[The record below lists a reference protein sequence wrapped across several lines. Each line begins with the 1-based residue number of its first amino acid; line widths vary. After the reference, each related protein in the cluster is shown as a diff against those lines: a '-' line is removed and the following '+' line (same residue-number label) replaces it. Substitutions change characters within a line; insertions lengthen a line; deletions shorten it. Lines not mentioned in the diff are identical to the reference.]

1 MAIIWF
7 ASGAEIRILSGVP
20 MNNITRFLA
29 YAVVAVF
36 VGINN
41 GFAASGA
48 PTVPVSD
55 VASAIADRGAF
66 DMARWDY
73 VLNDIRTRAA
83 AQNISKSTIDATLK
97 SPAFIPRIVHQD
109 KNQSEFKMTL
119 DDYLRRTVAPSRI
132 ENGHKMAKKYPTLLH
147 RVEQRYGVQPHVIL
161 AFWGMESNYGARMAD
176 HPLRDAFITLIYD
189 GRRQTFFTNQLL
201 ALMKIADKNGD
212 DITTMGGSWA
222 GAMGHFQFIPTTLA
236 QYGVD
241 GNGDGKIDIAHSIG
255 DAMMSAGNYLNKLGW
270 NPNERIVRRVILPAD
285 FDLTILDGKTKK
297 TVYEWA
303 AMGVLNADG
312 APLPA
317 SDMVAGLVADTRA
330 IADARANATL
340 AAIVDANNLNNVDT
354 DIAPQPVITAYLTYP
369 NFYRIKKWNNSNWYA
384 IAIGELSDE
393 LREK

>member
-1 MAIIWF
+1 
-7 ASGAEIRILSGVP
+7 
-20 MNNITRFLA
+20 MNNITRILA
-29 YAVVAVF
+29 CAAMAAF
-36 VGINN
+36 VGIDG
-41 GFAASGA
+41 GFAAPAASPA
-48 PTVPVSD
+48 TVPDAVPE
-55 VASAIADRGAF
+55 IAERGAF

-73 VLNDIRTRAA
+73 VLNDIRMRAA

-161 AFWGMESNYGARMAD
+161 AFWGMESNYGARMSD

-222 GAMGHFQFIPTTLA
+222 GAMGHFQFIPTTLT

-303 AMGVLNADG
+303 AIGVMNADG

-340 AAIVDANNLNNVDT
+340 AAIVDANNPNNVDT

-384 IAIGELSDE
+384 IAIGELSDQ